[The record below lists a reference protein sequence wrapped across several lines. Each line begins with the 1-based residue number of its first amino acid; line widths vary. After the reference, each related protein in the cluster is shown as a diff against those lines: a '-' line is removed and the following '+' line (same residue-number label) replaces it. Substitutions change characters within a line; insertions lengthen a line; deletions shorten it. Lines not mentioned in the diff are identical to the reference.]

1 MSVTIT
7 PLATIIA
14 AAGQWSPG
22 GTTYN
27 SSGDSSGT
35 TTQDTYVHTQSVDAK
50 YNRVNQYNYSAS
62 TPFTTPSIVQSF
74 LEISYTVQ
82 SNDEIIYNA
91 NFGGDLVSLQV
102 LELVADASSGFGTQG
117 AVNTSAMGVIR
128 RAARKD
134 ANGIILDPTGVCVQT
149 GTINLDVSPG
159 TFNGDYDTSANV
171 NGILGQLI
179 NNLPNTCSTFSPTL
193 VDL

>member
-1 MSVTIT
+1 MPVTTT
-7 PLATIIA
+7 PVTTLAATHDY
-14 AAGQWSPG
+14 SPG

-62 TPFTTPSIVQSF
+62 TPYTTPAIVQSF

-91 NFGGDLVSLQV
+91 NFGGDLVSLQT
-102 LELVADASSGFGTQG
+102 LELVSDVASGFGNQG
-117 AVNTSAMGVIR
+117 VVNTSAMGVIR

-134 ANGIILDPTGVCVQT
+134 ANGVILDPTGVCVQT
-149 GTINLDVSPG
+149 GTINLDISPG

-179 NNLPNTCSTFSPTL
+179 NNLPSTCSTFSPTL

>member
-1 MSVTIT
+1 MPVTTT
-7 PLATIIA
+7 PVTTLAATHN
-14 AAGQWSPG
+14 
-22 GTTYN
+22 YN
-27 SSGDSSGT
+27 PDTGYSTSGDSSGT

-62 TPFTTPSIVQSF
+62 TPYTSPTIVQSF

-91 NFGGDLVSLQV
+91 NFGGDLVSLQT
-102 LELVADASSGFGTQG
+102 LELVADVASGFGTQG
-117 AVNTSAMGVIR
+117 VVNTSAMGIIR

-134 ANGIILDPTGVCVQT
+134 ANGIILDPTGVCVKR

-179 NNLPNTCSTFSPTL
+179 NNLPTTCNTFSPTL